1 MVARGQVTLGD
12 FHKAIFSQRWVHST
26 ASVAAAAQNILEEH
40 VAQISTSCIRR
51 HALIGMPAQAV
62 LLCTCYDR
70 AHHGRNALDKLGHR
84 LGRWGLCRL
93 CQGLVFVAVGVRD
106 ATQLLGRHLV
116 RLIHETILKQAELRR
131 VLGQRHARDSKVV
144 AIQTRATQECV
155 CMVHEQRMKHG
166 RRQLNMS
173 KVSRAI
179 KVIHM
184 ARLAN
189 IIQTHRTKGRVVQT
203 ALGRCISI
211 VKQHGIHHLTHRDAS
226 HLLGGQEGE

>member
-1 MVARGQVTLGD
+1 
-12 FHKAIFSQRWVHST
+12 
-26 ASVAAAAQNILEEH
+26 
-40 VAQISTSCIRR
+40 
-51 HALIGMPAQAV
+51 
-62 LLCTCYDR
+62 
-70 AHHGRNALDKLGHR
+70 
-84 LGRWGLCRL
+84 
-93 CQGLVFVAVGVRD
+93 
-106 ATQLLGRHLV
+106 
-116 RLIHETILKQAELRR
+116 
-131 VLGQRHARDSKVV
+131 
-144 AIQTRATQECV
+144 
-155 CMVHEQRMKHG
+155 MVHEQRMKHG